1 MPFAVKVWLKVPPS
15 SMVPESKA
23 ATPAGKTTY
32 SLVAAWAGSKVTLWL
47 ITTGLVQFTVSPTL
61 QFTVA
66 GTKSALGLFFIET
79 SMVLPCAQAG
89 MAVVKAG
96 AAALTPRA
104 AMVLLKARRC
114 RDILFSWTIAGVK
127 PG

>member
-1 MPFAVKVWLKVPPS
+1 ML
-15 SMVPESKA
+15 PESKA
-23 ATPAGKTTY
+23 AAPAGKTTF
-32 SLVAAWAGSKVTLWL
+32 SLVAAWAGSKVTLCVMMP
-47 ITTGLVQFTVSPTL
+47 GLVQFTVSPTL

-66 GTKSALGLFFIET
+66 GTKRALGLFFMET

-89 MAVVKAG
+89 VAVVKAG

-104 AMVLLKARRC
+104 AMVLVKARRC
-114 RDILFSWTIAGVK
+114 RDILFSWTIAGVE